1 VKSMVMDKQLRL
13 PAVIILVSLVL
24 VTVAVAQ
31 PRPQAAI
38 TTQPFAGGWR
48 TLLLELT
55 MLMRLAALELTVD
68 QLDAILEVVTEQP
81 AETDSQTMQN
91 IRAFRERLLRGEQAT
106 LADWQLLKDARKDAF
121 APVGK
126 SHEDQQRVQLI
137 RALLNPQ
144 QLSALTQGAM
154 GIRQQENAG
163 IRTAAIV
170 LSALNRIMKQD
181 EPDKR
186 QEGSDKLLKAI
197 GEAVPEKLDEGMIE
211 DLQAFFSRV
220 TEMNQVEFA
229 AAQKELLAELGVLLP
244 PELDVGKLYMA
255 MEPERVNQA
264 IVALFMTEQAK
275 SLLAEMRDARADAR

>member
-1 VKSMVMDKQLRL
+1 MVMDKQLRL
-13 PAVIILVSLVL
+13 SAVIILVSLVL

-31 PRPQAAI
+31 PRPQAEIMA
-38 TTQPFAGGWR
+38 QPFGGGWR
-48 TLLLELT
+48 TILLELT

-68 QLDAILEVVTEQP
+68 QLDAILEIVTEQP

-106 LADWQLLKDARKDAF
+106 VADWQLLKDARKDAF

-126 SHEDQQRVQLI
+126 SREDQQRVQLI

-144 QLSALTQGAM
+144 QLSALAQGTM

-163 IRTAAIV
+163 VRTAVVV

-181 EPDKR
+181 DPDKR

-197 GEAVPEKLDEGMIE
+197 GEAVPEKLDEGMVE